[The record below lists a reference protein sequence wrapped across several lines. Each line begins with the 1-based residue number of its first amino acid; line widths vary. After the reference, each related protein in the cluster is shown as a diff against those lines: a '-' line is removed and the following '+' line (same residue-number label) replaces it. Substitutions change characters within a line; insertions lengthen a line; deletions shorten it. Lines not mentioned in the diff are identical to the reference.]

1 MNNIKILIYD
11 KGYKAQGFF
20 LDFNGLYE
28 MDNVEELIK
37 LFITQM
43 KSILLGAGYDYSY
56 SMYKKDCLMDKR
68 KEKFSEEIYQNR
80 EKEFYSISES
90 KIIEKDFAKFE
101 FRIKII

>member
-28 MDNVEELIK
+28 MNSVEELIK
-37 LFITQM
+37 LFLDNMEVTLIK
-43 KSILLGAGYDYSY
+43 KSFDS
-56 SMYKKDCLMDKR
+56 YKKECLIKNQPINL
-68 KEKFSEEIYQNR
+68 SVYQTR
-80 EKEFYSISES
+80 EKEFYSIKDC
-90 KIIEKDFAKFE
+90 KIIETDFANFE